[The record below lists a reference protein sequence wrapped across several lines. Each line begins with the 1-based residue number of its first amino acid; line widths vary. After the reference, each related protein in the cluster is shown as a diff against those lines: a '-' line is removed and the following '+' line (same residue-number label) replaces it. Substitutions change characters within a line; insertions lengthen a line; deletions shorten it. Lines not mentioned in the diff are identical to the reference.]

1 MLKSILTKLD
11 SSHPNYELAKKEATN
26 GRWLLSV
33 KRSGVYKCRG
43 VKQGFREVL
52 EEADGPGFMYNSH
65 VARFSSVRMALM
77 RPKRG
82 NRAIAIQDVSEYCL
96 FAVRTIPRGCGQVPE
111 NEAPRNEGG

>member
-1 MLKSILTKLD
+1 MDKERKSLLKSILTKLD
-11 SSHPNYELAKKEATN
+11 SSHPNYELAKKKATN

-65 VARFSSVRMALM
+65 VARFSSVQ
-77 RPKRG
+77 
-82 NRAIAIQDVSEYCL
+82 IIWH
-96 FAVRTIPRGCGQVPE
+96 
-111 NEAPRNEGG
+111 